1 MSRFLNPHADTA
13 FSTGVGRKTKIPV
26 RKDKGYIKFLHE
38 LPCVISGRQGEGV
51 QSAHIRYGDRAYAK
65 PQAGK
70 AEKPDD
76 IFCLPLWWELHQ
88 EQHEVGNELV
98 FWQSYGINDPLAIC
112 TRLYAVYPSVER
124 AELIIKNL
132 PHAMQRKVG

>member
-1 MSRFLNPHADTA
+1 MARFLNPHQETA
-13 FSTGVGRKTKIPV
+13 FNTGTGQKQKNPV
-26 RKDKGYIKFLHE
+26 RKDKAYLAFLHE
-38 LPCVISGRQGEGV
+38 LPCVISGRVGEGI
-51 QSAHIRYGDRAYAK
+51 QAAHIRFGDIAYAK

-76 IFCLPLWWELHQ
+76 IFCLPLWHELHA
-88 EQHEVGNELV
+88 EQHSMNEEK
-98 FWQSYGINDPLAIC
+98 FWISYGINDPLAIC

-132 PHAMQRKVG
+132 PHSMQRRSGG

>member
-1 MSRFLNPHADTA
+1 MARFLNPHADTA
-13 FSTGVGRKTKIPV
+13 FSTGIGRKTKNPV
-26 RKDKGYIKFLHE
+26 RKDKGYIKWLHE

-76 IFCLPLWWELHQ
+76 IFCLPLWHSEHSR
-88 EQHEVGNELV
+88 QHSMNEREYWASVNLP
-98 FWQSYGINDPLAIC
+98 DPLALC
-112 TRLYAVYPSVER
+112 VKLYAVFPSVER
-124 AELIIKNL
+124 AELIIREEIRSRSNE
-132 PHAMQRKVG
+132 G